1 MKKTT
6 LDLDGINTSK
16 FYFDIKKT
24 DFIKES
30 FKYPEFDM
38 KGLEKIRENLIIY
51 IVLLYDK
58 HSPIR
63 QDIESP
69 FAQKK
74 KEAATLAGLSNGG
87 RVSSEIA
94 DILIGEHDGFNM
106 AFTKYLTFQ
115 HNFQLQKVAILEL
128 TQEKAMMNA
137 MKDGSQKSLQLVMD
151 VTNQLEEAINKL
163 TGGEEIPK
171 MKAAIQ
177 AEAGKLNEG
186 IRPEDYVE
194 REKTGDI
201 ESPYGG
207 SYRPDD
213 IKFLSHRKPE

>member
-1 MKKTT
+1 
-6 LDLDGINTSK
+6 
-16 FYFDIKKT
+16 
-24 DFIKES
+24 
-30 FKYPEFDM
+30 
-38 KGLEKIRENLIIY
+38 
-51 IVLLYDK
+51 
-58 HSPIR
+58 
-63 QDIESP
+63 
-69 FAQKK
+69 
-74 KEAATLAGLSNGG
+74 
-87 RVSSEIA
+87 
-94 DILIGEHDGFNM
+94 
-106 AFTKYLTFQ
+106 
-115 HNFQLQKVAILEL
+115 
-128 TQEKAMMNA
+128 
-137 MKDGSQKSLQLVMD
+137 MD